1 MISRYYTL
9 IGRFG
14 VRVTWM
20 DDLEKL
26 VERLEAAAE
35 NLVKQS
41 QRDAREILD
50 LRAELAALKE
60 KRKTDMAELDTLL
73 AHLKPLMEAEE
84 NA

>member
-1 MISRYYTL
+1 
-9 IGRFG
+9 
-14 VRVTWM
+14 M

-26 VERLEAAAE
+26 VERLGAATEA
-35 NLVKQS
+35 LVTQS

-50 LRAELAALKE
+50 LRSELAALQE
-60 KRKTDMAELDTLL
+60 KRKADMAELDTLL

>member
-1 MISRYYTL
+1 
-9 IGRFG
+9 
-14 VRVTWM
+14 M

-26 VERLEAAAE
+26 VERLDAAAE
-35 NLVKQS
+35 ALAKQS

-60 KRKTDMAELDTLL
+60 KRKADMAELDSLL
-73 AHLKPLMEAEE
+73 EHLKPLMEAEE